1 MEAYLEEIRDKGLET
16 LEKFLLLLKEDMI
29 LFHSREKQKTQL
41 TDEEFGLLYTEGEG
55 SVLEKVHENNE
66 IILNRE
72 DLHQIEER
80 KEDYKKSSASQHL
93 FSNAHFIYLFALLDQ
108 FILEIAKIIIRNKPE
123 RPFSDPEVNQ
133 LLDKL
138 SND

>member
-1 MEAYLEEIRDKGLET
+1 
-16 LEKFLLLLKEDMI
+16 MI

-41 TDEEFGLLYTEGEG
+41 TDEEFGLLYTEDEG

-93 FSNAHFIYLFALLDQ
+93 FSNAHFISFIYLLY
-108 FILEIAKIIIRNKPE
+108 
-123 RPFSDPEVNQ
+123 
-133 LLDKL
+133 
-138 SND
+138 